1 VNGTSRALL
10 VATLLLCV
18 TGCRSVSS
26 DEVEALLEPG
36 LSKADTLALL
46 GEHVNL
52 QVVRVINLPKSGDL
66 EEIEDPALR
75 GIVLSAMVRTDAP
88 IAQFVEVKRPR
99 FVRSDDFFLF
109 FDDRDQLV
117 HWQRARRR

>member
-1 VNGTSRALL
+1 MRGARTALL
-10 VATLLLCV
+10 VTAGLLCV
-18 TGCRSVSS
+18 AGCKSVSS
-26 DEVEALLEPG
+26 EQIETLLEPG

-46 GEHVNL
+46 GENVNL

-66 EEIEDPALR
+66 DEIEDPALR

-99 FVRSDDFFLF
+99 FVRSDDFYLF

-117 HWQRARRR
+117 HWQRSRTR

>member
-1 VNGTSRALL
+1 VKRTRRALL
-10 VATLLLCV
+10 VAALLLCV
-18 TGCRSVSS
+18 AGCRSVSS
-26 DEVEALLEPG
+26 DEIEGLLEPG

-52 QVVRVINLPKSGDL
+52 KVVRVIDLPKSGNL
-66 EEIEDPALR
+66 EEIQDPALR
-75 GIVLSAMVRTDAP
+75 GIVLSAMVRTDTP

-99 FVRSDDFFLF
+99 FGRSDDFFLF
-109 FDDRDQLV
+109 FDDGEQLV